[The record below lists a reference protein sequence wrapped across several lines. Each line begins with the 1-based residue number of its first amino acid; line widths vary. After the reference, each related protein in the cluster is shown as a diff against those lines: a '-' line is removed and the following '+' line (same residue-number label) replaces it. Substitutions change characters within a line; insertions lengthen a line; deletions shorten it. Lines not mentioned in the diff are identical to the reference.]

1 MGMLDTASAEVLHVE
16 GESARKILG
25 LFGIRT
31 EAAPATSPVVPADRL
46 RLEVG
51 SDPSFGPL
59 LRLRRPGGLPVV
71 RITPLTDNDIREI
84 VEAAEMPG
92 DCGIEELL
100 GRVSQLIEE
109 LPWLSGMEADLV
121 CAGEVSGGGAAL
133 GADVRIA
140 FFVPR
145 SSPAHAA
152 SGQPGAKT
160 G

>member
-1 MGMLDTASAEVLHVE
+1 MLDTASAEVLSVE
-16 GESARKILG
+16 GESARKLLG
-25 LFGIRT
+25 FFGVRT
-31 EAAPATSPVVPADRL
+31 ETAPATSPVPPAERL

-59 LRLRRPGGLPVV
+59 LRLRPPGALPVV

-84 VEAAEMPG
+84 VEAAQMPG

-109 LPWLSGMEADLV
+109 LPWVSGMEADLV
-121 CAGEVSGGGAAL
+121 CAGGVSGGAAL

-152 SGQPGAKT
+152 SGQPGAKA